1 MAKPIK
7 RLYRSSKD
15 KVLGGVCGG
24 IAEYLDVDP
33 VVVRLIW
40 AVATL
45 ISMGLGILA
54 YLIAWVVI
62 PEEPSIKQKN

>member
-7 RLYRSSKD
+7 RLYRSKTD

-54 YLIAWVVI
+54 YLIAWI
-62 PEEPSIKQKN
+62 IIQEEPKR

>member
-1 MAKPIK
+1 MTKPVK
-7 RLYRSSKD
+7 RLYRNKRD
-15 KVLGGVCGG
+15 RVLGGVCGG

-40 AVATL
+40 TIATL

-54 YLIAWVVI
+54 YLIAWIII
-62 PEEPSIKQKN
+62 PEEPKR

>member
-1 MAKPIK
+1 MVKTTKLVK
-7 RLYRSSKD
+7 RLYRSRKN
-15 KVLGGVCGG
+15 KVIGGVCGG

-40 AVATL
+40 AIVTL

-54 YLIAWVVI
+54 YLIAWVII
-62 PEEPSIKQKN
+62 PEEPNR